1 MALKDLMSRGQ
12 TANEPVRPAPPAITT
27 PPPAPPAPAPKAA
40 PTTYLGP
47 ATSFSGELR
56 CSESLR
62 IDGRIEGRVSCEHMV
77 AVGESGSVR
86 AAIEGDTVVVA
97 GEVVGNITAVRK
109 ITLEGTA
116 RVTGDLCTPGIVIQE
131 GAILEGRIMIGGD
144 APRTGATADAKAAP
158 RSADAAR
165 PANATSAPAQGA
177 VRNQAAPPALR

>member
-12 TANEPVRPAPPAITT
+12 TPEPVRPAPQAAI
-27 PPPAPPAPAPKAA
+27 PAPPPPVAPAPKSA

-62 IDGRIEGRVSCEHMV
+62 IDGRIEGRVSCDHLV
-77 AVGESGSVR
+77 SIGESGSVR
-86 AAIEGDTVVVA
+86 AAIEGDSVVVA
-97 GEVVGNITAVRK
+97 GEVLGNITAVRK

-144 APRTGATADAKAAP
+144 APRAEAKAEAKTP
-158 RSADAAR
+158 VRSEVSR
-165 PANATSAPAQGA
+165 PANAALGPPPPSAM
-177 VRNQAAPPALR
+177 R

>member
-1 MALKDLMSRGQ
+1 MALKDLMARTQ
-12 TANEPVRPAPPAITT
+12 PPEPPRPAAPVVA
-27 PPPAPPAPAPKAA
+27 PPPPQPAPKVA

-62 IDGRIEGRVSCEHMV
+62 IDGRIEGRVNCDHLV

-97 GEVVGNITAVRK
+97 GEVVGNITATRK

-131 GAILEGRIMIGGD
+131 GAMLEGRIMIGGEVPAGAAKTD
-144 APRTGATADAKAAP
+144 AAAKP
-158 RSADAAR
+158 AAR
-165 PANATSAPAQGA
+165 PAEPARATTLATPSAASRSPG
-177 VRNQAAPPALR
+177 APPPVGS